1 MLNKTDEIYARVME
15 DLPPLERLRLVSLVL
30 RNFLEQNNIVLTEIK
45 VEENFKEQ
53 FSFSLLESIA
63 EGIEDYCLNLAMDE
77 AAKTPLLD
85 RESALKFL
93 EQDLDEG

>member
-1 MLNKTDEIYARVME
+1 MLI
-15 DLPPLERLRLVSLVL
+15 
-30 RNFLEQNNIVLTEIK
+30 
-45 VEENFKEQ
+45 
-53 FSFSLLESIA
+53 SLLETIA
-63 EGIEDYCLNLAMDE
+63 EGIEDYCLNRAMDE